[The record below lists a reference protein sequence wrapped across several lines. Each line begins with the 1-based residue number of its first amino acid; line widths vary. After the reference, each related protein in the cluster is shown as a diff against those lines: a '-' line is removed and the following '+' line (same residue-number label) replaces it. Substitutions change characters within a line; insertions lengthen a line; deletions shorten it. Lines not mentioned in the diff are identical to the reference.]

1 MARLAVLLETG
12 GQAVTTRSSNHCV
25 TAITYGLLGTWY
37 LLT

>member
-1 MARLAVLLETG
+1 MARLAVLLETD

-37 LLT
+37 LVT